1 MQSNTRLFRF
11 YSMSSC
17 LTLLAFRL
25 NTKTKGKPTMNGIE
39 PVIGKFSN
47 AKQLIFKLALVGPTV
62 GLS

>member
-25 NTKTKGKPTMNGIE
+25 STKTKGKPTMNGIE

-47 AKQLIFKLALVGPTV
+47 AKQPIFKLALVSPTV